1 MQNKL
6 LKLFFILIFPLL
18 TFLNVL
24 AADQF
29 NFDVTKI
36 EILENGN
43 KFIGS
48 NRGNIISDNGLSITA
63 DTFEYNKISN
73 ILNTKGNIRINDPKK
88 KYEIYAE
95 NVSYLKNQNKI
106 FAKNKVKLIDNDKK
120 TIFSDKLFI
129 DLNKNV
135 FVASDNVKIFDT
147 VNNSQIISK
156 KITYFK
162 NQEKIITEGKTYSLI
177 NSRYNLET
185 EDIVFDYL
193 KKNIASKK
201 NASITDKT
209 KNATYQI
216 NNFSL
221 SIDNEVLKGEDILVK
236 TNASKKYND
245 KYFVKKGIF
254 DLKNQTFVTQD
265 IEINLKKDLFGND
278 ENDPRIKGVSSSKK
292 DGITTVNKGIF
303 TSCKKNKD
311 CVPWSIQAEKV
322 EYNENKKQIYY
333 DNALLKIYNTPIIYF
348 PKFFHPGPSVK
359 RQSGFLAPKITNSQ
373 TLGTAFQIPYY
384 TVLSDNK
391 DFTFTPTLFS
401 ENIFK
406 FQNEYRQENKNS
418 SFVGDFSFTNGY
430 KSNTEKQRN
439 SITHFFGKYSS
450 NLELDNFVN
459 SSLDITLQKVN
470 NDTYLKVFDQ
480 NIVNSEATPE
490 SKDTLISKIELD
502 LNHENYDLTAG
513 FISYEDLQKDKS
525 DRYEFALPYYV
536 FSKGLWSEDNVGSL
550 NFTSFGDN
558 VLKDTNNLKSRMIN
572 DFDFA
577 SFNFINQSGF
587 KNNLNFFVK
596 NLITS
601 AKNDPQYDSKIS
613 NELMGIIELQSSFPM
628 MKTDDSF
635 IKYLD
640 PKISIRV
647 NPSNMINYSAEDR
660 RINNDN
666 IFDINRL
673 GLRDT
678 LESGKSLTIGLD
690 YKKESL
696 NNINKYFELKLG
708 TILRDKENNN
718 IPSTSA
724 ITKKQSNIFGSLENN
739 FNENL
744 SLNYQFSINNNLDIL
759 EYNSLGIK
767 YKQDIFTTE
776 FNYIEEQGV
785 IGNTNMLENK
795 TSVELNNSNS
805 LTFETRQNREID
817 LTEYYNLIYEY
828 KNDCLIAGLKYNKTY
843 YSDRD
848 LRPSEDLMFTVT
860 LIPITSIGQS
870 VSK

>member
-1 MQNKL
+1 
-6 LKLFFILIFPLL
+6 
-18 TFLNVL
+18 
-24 AADQF
+24 
-29 NFDVTKI
+29 
-36 EILENGN
+36 
-43 KFIGS
+43 
-48 NRGNIISDNGLSITA
+48 
-63 DTFEYNKISN
+63 
-73 ILNTKGNIRINDPKK
+73 
-88 KYEIYAE
+88 
-95 NVSYLKNQNKI
+95 
-106 FAKNKVKLIDNDKK
+106 
-120 TIFSDKLFI
+120 
-129 DLNKNV
+129 
-135 FVASDNVKIFDT
+135 
-147 VNNSQIISK
+147 
-156 KITYFK
+156 
-162 NQEKIITEGKTYSLI
+162 
-177 NSRYNLET
+177 LET
-185 EDIVFDYL
+185 EDIVFDYI

-696 NNINKYFELKLG
+696 NNINK
-708 TILRDKENNN
+708 
-718 IPSTSA
+718 
-724 ITKKQSNIFGSLENN
+724 
-739 FNENL
+739 
-744 SLNYQFSINNNLDIL
+744 
-759 EYNSLGIK
+759 
-767 YKQDIFTTE
+767 
-776 FNYIEEQGV
+776 
-785 IGNTNMLENK
+785 
-795 TSVELNNSNS
+795 
-805 LTFETRQNREID
+805 
-817 LTEYYNLIYEY
+817 
-828 KNDCLIAGLKYNKTY
+828 
-843 YSDRD
+843 
-848 LRPSEDLMFTVT
+848 
-860 LIPITSIGQS
+860 
-870 VSK
+870 